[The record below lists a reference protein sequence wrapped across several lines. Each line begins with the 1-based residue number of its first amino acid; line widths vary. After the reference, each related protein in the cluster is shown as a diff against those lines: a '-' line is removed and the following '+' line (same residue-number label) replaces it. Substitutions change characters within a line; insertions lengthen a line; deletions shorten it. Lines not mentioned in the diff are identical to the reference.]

1 MPHASLKLKPG
12 LDENETFALNEA
24 GFSQSQL
31 VRFIYD
37 PTQGALVQKLGGWT
51 KYYSATL
58 PAVVRALWAW
68 VDPNLASHLA
78 FGTQTISGQSY
89 AQLGVLTS
97 NNLAVVTPSTTTDN
111 VALNLATTA
120 GSSTVTITDA
130 TTTGITQYDAVF
142 LQTHIAV
149 GGTVLYGLYQAY
161 NPTSAT
167 TYYNIIA
174 QDALANPL
182 LLAQTSSTAVFTGS
196 ISGTTLNV
204 TAVSSGIIQTNQTVT
219 GGTTSTATVILG
231 QLTGTVGGI
240 GNYQVNNTQ
249 TVSSATLTGTPYC
262 VAAFTTTNGFN
273 TITVTLPNH
282 GYSVGSTYPMLVT
295 TTVGGVTLL
304 YGNYVVQS
312 VPNSWSFVINGPQ
325 TATSST
331 TAYVNSGLARY
342 LYSFG
347 VGANP
352 AGSGYGVN
360 GYGIGGYGTGASIS
374 PSLGT
379 PIPAIDWTMDNWGGY
394 LVSCAINSTGFQ
406 PIYIYDPTSGGTEA
420 TCIPQGPTVNDG
432 IFVAMP
438 QRQIIAWGSSFTG
451 IQDPLLIRWCDV
463 NNFTVWIG
471 QITNQAGSYR
481 LPKGSKIVGAMQGP
495 QQGLIWTDVDVWAM
509 QYVGQPYIYS
519 FNEIGSGCGLIARK
533 AMAAINGSIYWMGT
547 SSFFSLT
554 GGGVQPIPCPIWDV
568 IFQQLDQTN
577 LYKIRTAVNSLF
589 GEITW
594 YYPTTSSGG
603 EVTAFAKYNVNLG
616 TWDFG
621 NLGRSAWIDK
631 SVLGNPIGADPSSL
645 YLYQHE
651 TSNDADGTAMVSNFQ
666 TGYFA
671 TSEGDYKVFID
682 QMWPDMK
689 WGTYNGTQNA
699 TVNITFSTADYPG
712 GTVTTYGP
720 YSVVQ
725 GTSFISPRFRARLMS
740 ITIGSSDL
748 GSFWRLGN
756 IRYRFQQDGKY

>member
-37 PTQGALVQKLGGWT
+37 RTQGALVQKLGGWT
-51 KYYSATL
+51 KYYSTAL
-58 PAVVRALWAW
+58 PAIVRALWAW
-68 VDPNLASHLA
+68 VDPNLNSHLA
-78 FGTQTISGQSY
+78 FGTQTLSGQSY
-89 AQLGVLTS
+89 AQLGVLTN
-97 NNLAVVTPSTTTDN
+97 NNLAVITPSTTTDN
-111 VALNLATTA
+111 VALSLATTA
-120 GSSTVTITDA
+120 GSSTVTITDG

-142 LQTHIAV
+142 IQTHIAV
-149 GGTVLYGLYQAY
+149 GGTVLYGLYQTF
-161 NPTSAT
+161 NPTLSTT
-167 TYYNIIA
+167 TYNVVA
-174 QDALANPL
+174 QDALGNPL
-182 LLAQTSSTAVFTGS
+182 LLLQTASTAVFTGS
-196 ISGTTLNV
+196 ISGTTL
-204 TAVSSGIIQTNQTVT
+204 TVSATTSGTIQANQTVT
-219 GGTTSTATVILG
+219 GGTTSTATFIVA

-240 GNYQVNNTQ
+240 GTYQVNNSQ
-249 TVSSATLTGTPYC
+249 TVGSATLTGTPYT
-262 VAAFTTTNGFN
+262 VAAFTTTNALN
-273 TITVTLPNH
+273 TVTVTLPNH
-282 GYSVGSTYPMLVT
+282 GYSVGSTYPLLVT
-295 TTVGGVTLL
+295 TTISGITL

-325 TATSST
+325 VATSST
-331 TAYVNSGLARY
+331 TAYVNGGLARY

-352 AGSGYGVN
+352 AGTGYGIN

-394 LVSCAINSTGFQ
+394 LISCPINSTGFQ
-406 PIYIYDPTSGGTEA
+406 PIYVYDPTSGGTEA

-463 NNFTVWIG
+463 NNFTTWIA

-495 QQGLIWTDVDVWAM
+495 QQGLVWTDVDVWAM

-519 FNEIGSGCGLIARK
+519 FNEIGSGCGLIGRK
-533 AMAAINGSIYWMGT
+533 AMASINGSIYWMGT

-554 GGGVQPIPCPIWDV
+554 GGGVQPVACPIWDV

-603 EVTAFAKYNVNLG
+603 EVTAYAKYNVNLG
-616 TWDFG
+616 VWDFG

-651 TSNDADGTAMVSNFQ
+651 TSNDADGTAMASNFQ

-671 TSEGDYKVFID
+671 TSEGDYKVFVD
-682 QMWPDMK
+682 QVWPDMK
-689 WGTYNGTQNA
+689 WGTYGGTQNA

-720 YSVVQ
+720 YPVVQ

-740 ITIGSSDL
+740 ITIGSSDV

-756 IRYRFQQDGKY
+756 IRYRLQQDGKY

>member
-31 VRFIYD
+31 VRFIFD
-37 PTQGALVQKLGGWT
+37 RSQGALVQKLGGWT
-51 KYYSATL
+51 KYYPSSF
-58 PAVVRALWAW
+58 PAITRALWAW
-68 VDPNLASHLA
+68 ADTNLVSHLA
-78 FGTQTISGQSY
+78 YGTQTITGQSY
-89 AQLGVLTS
+89 AQLGVLTGA
-97 NNLAVVTPSTTTDN
+97 NLAVITPSSTTDN
-111 VALNLATTA
+111 VALNVATTA
-120 GSSTVTITDA
+120 ASSTVTITD
-130 TTTGITQYDAVF
+130 TVTTGITQYNSVF
-142 LQTHIAV
+142 VQTHIAV
-149 GGTVLYGLYQAY
+149 GGTIIYGLYQTF
-161 NPTSAT
+161 NPTNSST
-167 TYYNIIA
+167 TYQIVA

-182 LLAQTSSTAVFTGS
+182 PVPQTTSTAIFTGS
-196 ISGTTLNV
+196 ISGTTLTI
-204 TAVSSGIIQTNQTVT
+204 TAMTSGIVQTNQTVT
-219 GGTTSTATVILG
+219 GGSTSTATVILG
-231 QLTGTVGGI
+231 QLTGTVGGV
-240 GNYQVNNTQ
+240 GTYLLNNSQ
-249 TVSSATLTGTPYC
+249 TVGSTTLTGTPYC

-273 TITVTLPNH
+273 AVTVTLPNH
-282 GYSVGSTYPMLVT
+282 GYSVGSTYPLLI
-295 TTVGGVTLL
+295 TTVVGGITL
-304 YGNYVVQS
+304 YGNYIVQS
-312 VPNSWSFVINGPQ
+312 VPNTYSFVINGPQ
-325 TATSST
+325 TASSTT

-379 PIPAIDWTMDNWGGY
+379 PIPATDWTMDNWGGY
-394 LVSCAINSTGFQ
+394 LVACPINSTGFQ
-406 PIYIYDPTSGGTEA
+406 PIYLYDPSSGGTQA
-420 TCIPQGPTVNDG
+420 TCIPQGPTINDS

-438 QRQIIAWGSSFTG
+438 QRQIIALGSSFTG

-463 NNFTVWIG
+463 NNFTTWIA
-471 QITNQAGSYR
+471 QVTNQAGSYR
-481 LPKGSKIVGAMQGP
+481 LPKGSKIVGGMQGP
-495 QQGLIWTDVDVWAM
+495 QQGLIWTDVSVWAM

-519 FNEIGSGCGLIARK
+519 FNEIGSGCGLIGRK
-533 AMAAINGSIYWMGT
+533 AMASINGSIYWMGT

-554 GGGVQPIPCPIWDV
+554 GGGVQPVACPIWDV

-594 YYPTTSSGG
+594 YYPTTTSGG
-603 EVTAFAKYNVNLG
+603 EVSAYAKYNVNLG
-616 TWDFG
+616 IWDFG
-621 NLGRSAWIDK
+621 NLGRSAWVDK

-645 YLYQHE
+645 YFYQHE
-651 TSNDADGTAMVSNFQ
+651 TSNDADGTAMNTSFQ

-671 TSEGDYKVFID
+671 TDEGSFKVFVD
-682 QMWPDMK
+682 QVWPDMK

-699 TVNITFSTADYPG
+699 TVNLTFYTADYPG

-720 YSVVQ
+720 YALTQ
-725 GTSFISPRFRARLMS
+725 NTNFISPRFRARLMS
-740 ITIGSSDL
+740 IGIGSSDL